1 MGKKVKWSWNSALI
15 GAVAAT
21 ATAALVTAKPKDP
34 TFQLIS
40 IKLTSFKL
48 KFPVLDAEVILTVHV
63 VNPNITPIKYSST
76 TMSIFYE
83 GSLLGSAPVKAG
95 SQAAGSCQLLHI
107 PARLDGLELAHHA
120 RKFFADVAKREML
133 FEAKVDIEGTAKV
146 LWWDHKFKIHVDSHV
161 TVDPVFLDVIDQEN
175 KSELETMSRAN
186 SKSKSNNNNIQVN
199 VRRTEAN
206 KPQKLVPILISE
218 PLHVPGMVK
227 LHECKSYTN
236 LFEEIARIHTE
247 LSGIPQRRSLADP
260 MPGFVLNYLPPSDDL
275 PDLNPRTEPWERFSA
290 ALDLITAVPI
300 SAFR

>member
-15 GAVAAT
+15 GAAAAT

-40 IKLTSFKL
+40 INLTSFKL

-175 KSELETMSRAN
+175 KSELE
-186 SKSKSNNNNIQVN
+186 V
-199 VRRTEAN
+199 
-206 KPQKLVPILISE
+206 
-218 PLHVPGMVK
+218 
-227 LHECKSYTN
+227 
-236 LFEEIARIHTE
+236 
-247 LSGIPQRRSLADP
+247 
-260 MPGFVLNYLPPSDDL
+260 FVG
-275 PDLNPRTEPWERFSA
+275 
-290 ALDLITAVPI
+290 
-300 SAFR
+300 